1 MSAQVNFTMPL
12 CPITLEPMT
21 EPVIDPEGNTYEKTA
36 ILEWIALN
44 NNSPIT
50 RRPLR
55 AECLVPNRALME
67 ALSADIIKK
76 ITSETL
82 KKTSSATAPCSSCG
96 KQIGVSVNYKGKK
109 APTCF
114 DCRNW
119 NCKLCT
125 YENKPN
131 KTSCDMCKEARS

>member
-36 ILEWIALN
+36 ILEWIAFY

-50 RRPLR
+50 RTPLS

-67 ALSADIIKK
+67 AFSTSIIKK
-76 ITSETL
+76 T
-82 KKTSSATAPCSSCG
+82 TSSTTAPCSSCG
-96 KQIGVSVNYKGKK
+96 KQIGIPMNYKGKK

-119 NCKLCT
+119 NCKSCT

-131 KTSCDMCKEARS
+131 KTCCDMCKEARN

>member
-21 EPVIDPEGNTYEKTA
+21 EPVIDPEGNTYEKSA
-36 ILEWIALN
+36 ILEWIAYY

-50 RRPLR
+50 RRPLS

-67 ALSADIIKK
+67 ALSASIIKK
-76 ITSETL
+76 KTTSE
-82 KKTSSATAPCSSCG
+82 TAPCSSCG
-96 KQIGVSVNYKGKK
+96 KQIGIPVNYKGKK

-119 NCKLCT
+119 NCKSCT

-131 KTSCDMCKEARS
+131 KIRCDMCKKVRN

>member
-21 EPVIDPEGNTYEKTA
+21 EPVIDPEGNTYEKSA

-50 RRPLR
+50 RRPLS

-67 ALSADIIKK
+67 ALSASIIKK
-76 ITSETL
+76 KTTSET
-82 KKTSSATAPCSSCG
+82 ATFSSCG
-96 KQIGVSVNYKGKK
+96 KQIGIPVNYKGKK
-109 APTCF
+109 SPTCF

-119 NCKLCT
+119 NCKSCT

-131 KTSCDMCKEARS
+131 KIRCDMCKKVRN

>member
-21 EPVIDPEGNTYEKTA
+21 EPVIDPEGNTYEKSA
-36 ILEWIALN
+36 ILEWIALY

-50 RRPLR
+50 RRPLS

-67 ALSADIIKK
+67 ALSASIIKK
-76 ITSETL
+76 KTTST
-82 KKTSSATAPCSSCG
+82 TAPCSSCG
-96 KQIGVSVNYKGKK
+96 KQIGIPVNYKGKK

-119 NCKLCT
+119 NCKSCT

-131 KTSCDMCKEARS
+131 KIRCDMCKKVRN

>member
-21 EPVIDPEGNTYEKTA
+21 EPVIDPEGNTYEKSA
-36 ILEWIALN
+36 ILEWIALH

-67 ALSADIIKK
+67 TLSTSIIK
-76 ITSETL
+76 
-82 KKTSSATAPCSSCG
+82 KKTSSITAPCSSCG
-96 KQIGVSVNYKGKK
+96 KQIGVPVNYKGKK

-119 NCKLCT
+119 NCKSCT

-131 KTSCDMCKEARS
+131 KTYCDMCKEARN

>member
-21 EPVIDPEGNTYEKTA
+21 EPVIDPEGNTYEKSA

-50 RRPLR
+50 RRPLSV
-55 AECLVPNRALME
+55 ECLVPNRALME
-67 ALSADIIKK
+67 ALSASIIKK
-76 ITSETL
+76 TAPETV
-82 KKTSSATAPCSSCG
+82 KKTSTVTAPCSSCG
-96 KQIGVSVNYKGKK
+96 KQIGIPVNYKGKK

-114 DCRNW
+114 DCR
-119 NCKLCT
+119 K
-125 YENKPN
+125 
-131 KTSCDMCKEARS
+131 M

>member
-21 EPVIDPEGNTYEKTA
+21 EPVIDPEGNTYEKSA
-36 ILEWIALN
+36 ILEWIALH

-67 ALSADIIKK
+67 TLSSSIIK
-76 ITSETL
+76 
-82 KKTSSATAPCSSCG
+82 KKTSSTTAPCSSCG
-96 KQIGVSVNYKGKK
+96 KQIGIPMNYKGKK

-119 NCKLCT
+119 NCKSCT

-131 KTSCDMCKEARS
+131 KTHCDMCKEVRK